1 MDKIKSRFWQQFL
14 TVAQPYWFPLN
25 AGSKSFLMLVF
36 LLVVFVFG
44 AFFGSIGAFGLIGE
58 QYFPQLLNNLAPGLP
73 EFIHQNINSPV
84 IHLVRLAC
92 LIPLIVF
99 AYYWKY
105 LKYHWRAW
113 SMLAGLLLII
123 SYVSAINVVGSYVGR
138 DLVTAIA
145 NKNSPEYFRLLFI
158 YAGVLI
164 VTTVIVVIS
173 QYFRKKLAIHWLN
186 RLTNYFLQK
195 YFQKRAYYYINSNPD
210 IDNPDQR
217 ISLEIGSFTQNC
229 INLFL
234 TVLNQIIDLIAF
246 CGILWSISKLLVG
259 ILIVY
264 SIVGNV
270 VTAIFSQ
277 KLIILNYDQLKCEAN
292 FRYGLVHVRNNAES
306 IAFYS
311 GEQQEA
317 SQVKQRF
324 NHAMQNTNHMIK
336 WQRNME
342 FFTTG
347 YRYLIMIIPYLV
359 VAPLYLDGKIELGV
373 ITQATIAC
381 NQVLGAL
388 SVIVSKFESLS
399 AFAAVIN
406 RLGSFSQALD
416 APQAQINFES
426 TIEFVTDNHLEFQN
440 ITLQTPNYER
450 TLVKDLSVVV
460 ADGESMLIM
469 GNSGCGKSS
478 LLRSLA
484 GLWNAG
490 TGKIYR
496 PDLAEIMFLPQR
508 PYMILGTLRDQ
519 LLYPRS
525 IHNFTDAE
533 LNKALEKV
541 NLAELPDRIGGWDV
555 QLDWD
560 NVLSLGEQ
568 QRIAF
573 ARLLLMRPR
582 YVILDEATS
591 ALDMKN
597 EEQLYQELQQMH
609 TTFISVGHRSSLM
622 KYHKLLLELRGDS
635 TWQLLPTQKNQ
646 SLLVGSGD

>member
-1 MDKIKSRFWQQFL
+1 MDRTKSRFWQQFL

-25 AGSKSFLMLVF
+25 IGSKSFLMLVF

-44 AFFGSIGAFGLIGE
+44 IFFISIGAFGLIGE
-58 QYFPQLLNNLAPGLP
+58 QYFPQLLNNLAPGLA
-73 EFIHQNINSPV
+73 EFIHLNTYSPV
-84 IHLVRLAC
+84 VNLIRIAC
-92 LIPLIVF
+92 IIPPIVF
-99 AYYWKY
+99 AYHWQH

-113 SMLAGLLLII
+113 SMLAALLLII
-123 SYVSAINVVGSYVGR
+123 LYVSAINVVGSYVGR

-173 QYFRKKLAIHWLN
+173 QYLRKKLAIHWLN
-186 RLTNYFLQK
+186 WLTNHFLQK
-195 YFQKRAYYYINSNPD
+195 YFQKRAYYHINSNPD

-217 ISLEIGSFTQNC
+217 ISLEIGSFTQNT

-234 TVLNQIIDLIAF
+234 TALNQIIDLIAF

-264 SIVGNV
+264 SIVGNL
-270 VTAIFSQ
+270 VTTIFSQ
-277 KLIILNYDQLKCEAN
+277 KLIILNYDQLECEAN

-306 IAFYS
+306 IAFYN
-311 GEQQEA
+311 GEAQEA

-324 NHAMQNTNHMIK
+324 NHAIQNTNRMIK

-359 VAPLYLDGKIELGV
+359 VAPLYLEGKIELGV

-388 SVIVSKFESLS
+388 SVIVSQFETLS

-416 APQAQINFES
+416 APQTQIKSES
-426 TIEFVTDNHLEFQN
+426 TIELVTEEHLRFEN

-450 TLVKDLSVVV
+450 TLVKDLSIAI
-460 ADGESMLIM
+460 ADGESLLIM

-484 GLWNAG
+484 GLWNVG
-490 TGKIYR
+490 TGVISR
-496 PDLAEIMFLPQR
+496 PNLQEMMFLPQR

-519 LLYPRS
+519 LLYPQNNY
-525 IHNFTDAE
+525 HFTDAE
-533 LNKALEKV
+533 LNQVLAKV
-541 NLAELPDRIGGWDV
+541 NLSALPERIGGWDV

-582 YVILDEATS
+582 YAILDEATS

-622 KYHKLLLELRGDS
+622 KYHKLLLELHGDS
-635 TWQLLPTQKNQ
+635 TWQLLPSQKNH
-646 SLLVGSGD
+646 SVLVATGD

>member
-1 MDKIKSRFWQQFL
+1 MQKIKSRFWQQFL

-25 AGSKSFLMLVF
+25 AGSKPFLMLVL

-44 AFFGSIGAFGLIGE
+44 VFFVSIELFGLISE
-58 QYFPQLLNNLAPGLP
+58 QYFPQLLNNLAPGLS
-73 EFIHQNINSPV
+73 EFIHQKINSPIV
-84 IHLVRLAC
+84 HIIRLAFI
-92 LIPLIVF
+92 IPTIVF
-99 AYYWKY
+99 GYYWKY

-113 SMLAGLLLII
+113 LILAGMLLII
-123 SYVSAINVVGSYVGR
+123 LYVSAINVVGSYVGR

-158 YAGVLI
+158 YTGVLI

-173 QYFRKKLAIHWLN
+173 QYLRKKLAIHWLN
-186 RLTNYFLQK
+186 WLTNHFLQK
-195 YFQKRAYYYINSNPD
+195 YFQKRAYYYINSNPN
-210 IDNPDQR
+210 IDNPDQH
-217 ISLEIGSFTQNC
+217 ISSEIGSFIQNS

-234 TVLNQIIDLIAF
+234 TALNQMLDLIVF

-259 ILIVY
+259 ILIAY
-264 SIVGNV
+264 SIIGNLI
-270 VTAIFSQ
+270 TTIFSQ
-277 KLIILNYDQLKCEAN
+277 KLIILNYDQLKCEAD
-292 FRYGLVHVRNNAES
+292 FRYSLVHIRNNAES
-306 IAFYS
+306 IAFYG
-311 GEQQEA
+311 GEKQEY

-324 NHAMQNTNHMIK
+324 NHAIQNTNSMIE

-359 VAPLYLDGKIELGV
+359 VAPLYLEGKIELGV

-381 NQVLGAL
+381 NQVLGVL
-388 SVIVSKFESLS
+388 SVIVSKFETLS

-416 APQAQINFES
+416 KPQPQLNSES
-426 TIEFVTDNHLEFQN
+426 TIELVTDNHVEFQN
-440 ITLQTPNYER
+440 ITLQTPNSER
-450 TLVKDLSVVV
+450 TLVKDLSVAI
-460 ADGESMLIM
+460 ADGKSLLIM

-490 TGKIYR
+490 SGVILR
-496 PDLAEIMFLPQR
+496 PDLAEMMFLPQR

-519 LLYPRS
+519 LLYPKT

-533 LNKALEKV
+533 LNQVLTKV
-541 NLAELPDRIGGWDV
+541 NLAELPDRIGSWDV

-573 ARLLLMRPR
+573 ARLLLMCPR
-582 YVILDEATS
+582 YAILDEATS

-597 EEQLYQELQQMH
+597 EDQLYQELQQMH
-609 TTFISVGHRSSLM
+609 TIFISVGHRSSLM
-622 KYHKLLLELRGDS
+622 KYHKLLLELKSDS
-635 TWQLLPTQKNQ
+635 TWQFLPAPKNQ
-646 SLLVGSGD
+646 R